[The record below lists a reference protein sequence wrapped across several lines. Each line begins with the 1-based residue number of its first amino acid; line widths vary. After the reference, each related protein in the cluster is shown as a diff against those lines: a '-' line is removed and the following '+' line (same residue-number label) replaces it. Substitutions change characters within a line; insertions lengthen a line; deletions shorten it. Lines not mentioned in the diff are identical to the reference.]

1 MIAIHTT
8 TNMNDI
14 FYLQVNNSALIWI
27 TKNVISK
34 DKKKKPR
41 KMLLLVF
48 SLEISLTVTLVE
60 LQMKVKLCLVSN
72 LKFIQ
77 LPAGS

>member
-1 MIAIHTT
+1 MICEFDDRIAIHTT

-27 TKNVISK
+27 TKK
-34 DKKKKPR
+34 LLYLRTKKIPE
-41 KMLLLVF
+41 KMLLLIF

-60 LQMKVKLCLVSN
+60 LQMKVKLCLVFN
-72 LKFIQ
+72 L
-77 LPAGS
+77 